1 MAAAEDLIRQR
12 LDLRPASSNP
22 ELRLYLAHRSSR
34 LGDLLDALAPE
45 GAPAPYWAFE
55 WGGGGALLKHLAAH
69 PETVR
74 GKRIVDLGAG
84 SGIVG
89 LAAARHGAA
98 SVHAIDPNPLSAIA
112 TALNA
117 EANRLPISTQT
128 SDDLDGAPPP
138 ADMILAG
145 DVFYDAD
152 LAARMLPHLVR
163 CADAGI
169 DVLIGD
175 PFRKPLPLDRLE
187 EIARY
192 NVRDYGAA
200 APVEAG
206 VFRIAR

>member
-12 LDLRPASSNP
+12 LDLRPASSSP

-55 WGGGGALLKHLAAH
+55 WGGGGALVKYLAAH
-69 PETVR
+69 PGTVR

-89 LAAARHGAA
+89 LAAARHGAV

-112 TALNA
+112 TTLNA
-117 EANRLPISTQT
+117 EANRLSVTTQT
-128 SDDLDGAPPP
+128 GDDLGGPPP
-138 ADMILAG
+138 DADMILAG
-145 DVFYDAD
+145 DVFYDAG
-152 LAARMLPHLVR
+152 LAARMLPYLAR
-163 CADAGI
+163 CAAAGI
-169 DVLIGD
+169 DVLVGD

-192 NVRDYGAA
+192 DVRDYGAA
-200 APVEAG
+200 ASVEAG